1 MSKLKLSAQEG
12 RALALTLIVLAV
24 GCLLV
29 PPFLAYISTNLLAC
43 RATEEGMKEQY
54 ASDAGV
60 EYGIGKL
67 AHDPSFLESM
77 LTVGAT
83 STLTLPTPVNN
94 ISPITVTVTNSGTE
108 FRAGAGT
115 FSSYVMW
122 ANSSTCTEWGIY
134 IPANDCK
141 FVGDIH
147 TNSDMKIDANTA
159 EMTGTL
165 EYVSGYDVPAGMQ
178 FHSSEDNPKQV
189 SVTPEPPIQLSIAD
203 YRPGGGRAIEAQADP
218 EGNRYYEIEPCYGED
233 DCKEKL
239 GVYRDGDRWR
249 IPTGLYYVAS
259 GDIDFG
265 EEGVGSNL
273 TGTVTI
279 VVEEGKIDVGGND
292 AYFSP
297 YCSDNVLLFSNK
309 QNAGCTED
317 VIKCTGHESYWEGI
331 IYGLGGRIY
340 VEGADKFVACLIGNT
355 IHAEGAGSGIGSGGI
370 GTNPPCVVF
379 DITSAA
385 DDTTTTARIV
395 LCSGK
400 AYIVSWEIK

>member
-12 RALALTLIVLAV
+12 RALALTLIILAI
-24 GCLLV
+24 GCLLI
-29 PPFLAYISTNLLAC
+29 PPFLAYISTNLFASY
-43 RATEEGMKEQY
+43 ATEEGMKEQY
-54 ASDAGV
+54 AADAGV

-83 STLTLPTPVNN
+83 ATLTLPTPVNN

-165 EYVSGYDVPAGMQ
+165 EYVITYTVPAGMQ
-178 FHSSEDNPKQV
+178 FDPPPPDNPKQV
-189 SVTPEPPIQLSIAD
+189 SVTPEPPIQLNIED
-203 YRPGGGRAIEAQADP
+203 YQSGGAMAVAAQNDG
-218 EGNRYYEIEPCYGED
+218 EKYYSFLSCGD
-233 DCKEKL
+233 DNDCKDEF
-239 GVYRDGDRWR
+239 GVYEDGNTWR
-249 IPTGLYYVAS
+249 VPTGLYYVDS
-259 GDIDFG
+259 GDVYLERNDI
-265 EEGVGSNL
+265 
-273 TGTVTI
+273 TGAVTI
-279 VVEEGKIDVGGND
+279 VAGGGKIYMGGND

-297 YCSDNVLLFSNK
+297 YCGNNLLLFSNK
-309 QNAGCTED
+309 QEAGCTEN
-317 VIKCTGHESYWEGI
+317 VITCVGQGATWEGI
-331 IYGLGGRIY
+331 IYGLGGRIWA
-340 VEGADKFVACLIGNT
+340 EGAGKFLACLIGNT
-355 IHAEGAGSGIGSGGI
+355 IYAEGAGSGIGSGGI
-370 GTNPPCVVF
+370 GTNPPCAVF
-379 DITSAA
+379 DITSVA
-385 DDTTTTARIV
+385 DDITTAARIV
-395 LCSGK
+395 LCSGN